1 MGLLEVKN
9 LSKSFGGLVANQH
22 ISLTIEEGETVGL
35 IGPNGAG
42 KTTLFNCIAGVY
54 GPDEGRVLFKG
65 EDITGH
71 PPESVCKAG
80 IARTFQL
87 VKIFTDMTALDNVMV
102 GAFVRTSARVK
113 ARDRAMEVL
122 EIAGLAGKRDTLAA
136 ALTVADR
143 KRLELARALATQPQL
158 LLLDEVMAGLNP
170 RETQEAV
177 DLIRNLHEIGVTVFL
192 VEHVME
198 AIMPISDRIVVLN
211 YGKKLAEGPP
221 GEIARSE
228 KVIQAYLGEKY
239 RAPS

>member
-65 EDITGH
+65 EDITGY
-71 PPESVCKAG
+71 PPESVCRAG

-87 VKIFTDMTALDNVMV
+87 VKTFTDMTVLDNVMV

-122 EIAGLAGKRDTLAA
+122 EIAGLAGKRDALAA

-143 KRLELARALATQPQL
+143 TRLELARALATQPQL

-170 RETQEAV
+170 KETQEAV